1 MESISLHF
9 QSLLQHWN
17 VVVCNNMKYS
27 IIEGSINPKKWTLVT
42 LATCPN
48 PKKSSDG
55 RHTNIYC
62 WAKIFLFGS
71 HEMKTNLVTLSV
83 WLWLSRD
90 ILRSCKKI
98 WRRTPPMSLKSSGL
112 LSCQTSILGS
122 MIHHWQLR
130 KWKSTF
136 AISTTISLLSVSS
149 TVCKIWL
156 LR

>member
-1 MESISLHF
+1 
-9 QSLLQHWN
+9 
-17 VVVCNNMKYS
+17 
-27 IIEGSINPKKWTLVT
+27 
-42 LATCPN
+42 
-48 PKKSSDG
+48 
-55 RHTNIYC
+55 
-62 WAKIFLFGS
+62 
-71 HEMKTNLVTLSV
+71 MKTNLVTPSV

-149 TVCKIWL
+149 SSRPTTLLFTTTVKLWNSLVRFQNDFFRPYYYEITVWKFFYENIRNNILKITEYLGVRRFTKFFPEYWIYVVK
-156 LR
+156 